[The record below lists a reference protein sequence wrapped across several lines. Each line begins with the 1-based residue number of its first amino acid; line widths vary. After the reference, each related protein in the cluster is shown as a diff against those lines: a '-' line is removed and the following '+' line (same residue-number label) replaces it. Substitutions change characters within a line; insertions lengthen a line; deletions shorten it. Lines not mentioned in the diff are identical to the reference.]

1 MTIDYVL
8 KRVGMFVFIILFAG
22 TLNFALPRLS
32 PTNPVEERL
41 YTLLQQAGGA
51 HIGNVEKMIATYE
64 ERFGLNNPLWR
75 QYLNYL
81 SAIAR
86 LDFGQSIA
94 LFPAEVSAEVRRA
107 LPWTIGL
114 VGTTTVLAA
123 LIGSFFGA
131 WLGWTRTPAAISFV
145 VPLLLVVTAV
155 PFYLLGL
162 LLLYGFTV
170 FSPAFTDYMQD
181 VWRIP
186 DWLYQ
191 FARFLLVWPGGGAHS
206 YDIVPSFNFAAIYD
220 ILRHAFLPA
229 LAIVLSSIGFWG
241 LGMRGMMVTTMGED
255 YIKLAEFK
263 GLRERRVFLRYA
275 VRNALLP
282 SVTGL
287 ALNLAFV
294 VNGSVLV
301 EVLFAYPGVGNLLY
315 RAITGNDY
323 FLMQGIIMYV
333 IFAIGLLLLIVD
345 MIYPLIDPR
354 IRYRNA

>member
-8 KRVGMFVFIILFAG
+8 KRVGMFVFIIFIAA

-32 PTNPVEERL
+32 PTNPVKERM
-41 YTLLQQAGGA
+41 YQLLQQAGGA
-51 HIGNVEKMIATYE
+51 HIGNVEQMIARYE
-64 ERFGLNNPLWR
+64 ERFGLNNPLWQ
-75 QYLNYL
+75 QYLNYW
-81 SAIAR
+81 SAIVR

-94 LFPAEVSAEVRRA
+94 LFPAEVTAEVRRA

-123 LIGSFFGA
+123 IIGSFFGA

-145 VPLLLVVTAV
+145 VPVLLVVTAI

-162 LLLYGFTV
+162 LLLYGLTV
-170 FSPAFTDYMQD
+170 FWP
-181 VWRIP
+181 I
-186 DWLYQ
+186 L
-191 FARFLLVWPGGGAHS
+191 PGGGAHS
-206 YDIVPSFNFAAIYD
+206 YDVVPAFNLSAILD
-220 ILRHAFLPA
+220 ILQHAILPA
-229 LAIVLSSIGFWG
+229 VAMILSSIGFWG

-263 GLRERRVFLRYA
+263 GLKEGRVFLRYA

-282 SVTGL
+282 QVTGL

-333 IFAIGLLLLIVD
+333 ILAIALLLLIMD
-345 MIYPLIDPR
+345 MVYPFIDPR
-354 IRYRNA
+354 IRYRTA

>member
-8 KRVGMFVFIILFAG
+8 KRVAMFVFIIFLAG
-22 TLNFALPRLS
+22 SLNFALPRLS
-32 PTNPVEERL
+32 PTNPIEERFNQ
-41 YTLLQQAGGA
+41 LLQQAGGA
-51 HIGNVEKMIATYE
+51 HIGNVERMIAAYE
-64 ERFGLNNPLWR
+64 ERFGINNPLWQ
-75 QYLNYL
+75 QYANYWA
-81 SAIAR
+81 SIAR

-94 LFPAEVSAEVRRA
+94 LFPADVTAEVRRA

-114 VGTTTVLAA
+114 VGTTTILAA

-131 WLGWTRTPAAISFV
+131 WLGWTRTPVAISFV

-170 FSPAFTDYMQD
+170 FWP
-181 VWRIP
+181 I
-186 DWLYQ
+186 L
-191 FARFLLVWPGGGAHS
+191 PGGGAHS
-206 YDIVPSFNFAAIYD
+206 YTTIPAFELDPIIDIV
-220 ILRHAFLPA
+220 RHAILPA
-229 LAIVLSSIGFWG
+229 LAIILSSIGFWG
-241 LGMRGMMVTTMGED
+241 LGMRGMMVTTKGED

-263 GLRERRVFLRYA
+263 GLKERRVFLRYA

-282 SVTGL
+282 QVTGL

-333 IFAIGLLLLIVD
+333 VFAIGFLLLLVD

-354 IRYRNA
+354 IRYRTA